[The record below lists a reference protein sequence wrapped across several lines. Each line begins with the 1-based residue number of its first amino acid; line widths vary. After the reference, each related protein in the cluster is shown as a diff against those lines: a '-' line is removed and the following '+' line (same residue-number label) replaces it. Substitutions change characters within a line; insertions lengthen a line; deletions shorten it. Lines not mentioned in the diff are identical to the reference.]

1 MISKDECLKPT
12 KLQPGSEEK
21 QLLMIARSFYGL
33 PIFHPKD
40 YKHEFSSCDKIGD
53 KTNARTSID
62 VSEYLSLDD
71 I

>member
-1 MISKDECLKPT
+1 MISKDECCKPT

-40 YKHEFSSCDKIGD
+40 FKHEFSSCDKIGD

-62 VSEYLSLDD
+62 VSQYLSLDD

>member
-1 MISKDECLKPT
+1 MISKDEASKPT

-21 QLLMIARSFYGL
+21 QILMIARSFYGL

>member
-1 MISKDECLKPT
+1 MISKEECLKPT
-12 KLQPGSEEK
+12 KLQPGSEDK

-40 YKHEFSSCDKIGD
+40 FKHEFSSCDKIGD

>member
-33 PIFHPKD
+33 PIFNPRD

>member
-62 VSEYLSLDD
+62 VSQYLSLDD

>member
-1 MISKDECLKPT
+1 MISKEECLKPT

-40 YKHEFSSCDKIGD
+40 FKHEFSSCDKIGD